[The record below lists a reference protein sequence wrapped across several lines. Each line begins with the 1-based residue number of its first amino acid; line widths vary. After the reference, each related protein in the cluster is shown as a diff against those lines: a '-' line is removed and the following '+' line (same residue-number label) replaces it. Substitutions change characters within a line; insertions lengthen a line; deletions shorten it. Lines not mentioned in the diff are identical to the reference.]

1 MLDRVLEAT
10 NDPAM
15 ARDCGPEIEA
25 LCFDSPPGEGNL
37 HRCLFVDHYNY
48 LSETCKERELK
59 YQAMKRSSV
68 SLNPLL
74 VAHCQPVLDKYC
86 ARLSGTA
93 QSQGTLSAQMNC
105 LEEHVDSA
113 ETTPACRSRVL
124 QEPILRSKSLLLNPD
139 VSTAC
144 AADFTELFQS
154 GRCSAVGLVNLPKT
168 PMGVAKE
175 LGGRDLSC
183 LLKNENRVGEV
194 CAKSLLSVKRARA
207 KDLRA
212 NPGGGIEVCKGD
224 IERFCADEAYGS
236 GAVNRCLQD
245 HLGLKEPMK
254 LSEKCS
260 ELQTDIRLDEARDF
274 LANPL
279 MEIQCANERDAYC
292 SSLVDGNSRIQTC
305 LSNKLDD
312 IVKKQKEAAKK
323 KTGKKGSTSSAEIMR
338 SETNMPGFSS
348 GCARELQRVWMTAEF
363 AEAILSHPVSRQWVF
378 WSKHAVSLRWLHRA
392 NVVWSFQVWAAVV
405 LVMLLWFA
413 FFTERTGPHGT
424 TQLGPCWLNMQRKV
438 LGTCLDHNAKGERN
452 A

>member
-93 QSQGTLSAQMNC
+93 QSQGTLSAQMKC

-279 MEIQCANERDAYC
+279 MEIRCANERDAYC

-323 KTGKKGSTSSAEIMR
+323 KTGKKGSTSSVEIMR

>member
-93 QSQGTLSAQMNC
+93 QSQGTLSAQMKC
-105 LEEHVDSA
+105 LEEHVDSL

-144 AADFTELFQS
+144 AADFTELFES

-175 LGGRDLSC
+175 LGGRDITC
-183 LLKNENRVGEV
+183 LLKNEGRVGEV

-212 NPGGGIEVCKGD
+212 NPGGGIEVCKDD
-224 IERFCADEAYGS
+224 IARFCPNDAYGS

-245 HLGLKEPMK
+245 HLGLKEPSR
-254 LSEKCS
+254 LSPPCS

-279 MEIQCANERDAYC
+279 MEIQCANERELYC
-292 SSLVDGNSRIQTC
+292 STLVDGNSRIQTC
-305 LSNKLDD
+305 LSNKLED
-312 IVKKQKEAAKK
+312 IIKKHREATKK
-323 KTGKKGSTSSAEIMR
+323 KTGKKGSSSAEIIR
-338 SETNMPGFSS
+338 TGANLSGFRT
-348 GCARELQRVWMTAEF
+348 GCAIELQRVWMTAEL
-363 AEAILSHPVSRQWVF
+363 AEGILSHPISRQWVF
-378 WSKHAVSLRWLHRA
+378 WSQHVVSLRWLHRA
-392 NVVWSFQVWAAVV
+392 NVVWAFKCVAAVV

-413 FFTERTGPHGT
+413 FFTNRSGPHGT
-424 TQLGPCWLNMQRKV
+424 TQLGPCWLGMQRKC
-438 LGTCLDHNAKGERN
+438 LGLCLDHNDKGGRN